1 MTTKKDKSEVW
12 ESGIKVLKYINVIV
26 PIKLLLICNQ
36 IASKIKSNNEFSILT
51 NITEQDD
58 ETIILSEDYY
68 IPKQIVEYTAIEYLP
83 DEKDSGYKVVIH
95 RHPDG
100 MNGFSSTDQAFINQN
115 FDLSILYTERDEFVH
130 GIYNLR
136 YNDYMIQIPINVIM
150 DNGVG
155 DIDISNI
162 EYPAPLVPIDRPRK
176 SKARNERRISDLEQP
191 VIPEQKDKLL
201 PEETMDYGL
210 MKEFMLEDVDGE
222 LQDINYRLTNLEET
236 IFHNTGFNSAP
247 F

>member
-1 MTTKKDKSEVW
+1 
-12 ESGIKVLKYINVIV
+12 
-26 PIKLLLICNQ
+26 
-36 IASKIKSNNEFSILT
+36 
-51 NITEQDD
+51 
-58 ETIILSEDYY
+58 
-68 IPKQIVEYTAIEYLP
+68 
-83 DEKDSGYKVVIH
+83 
-95 RHPDG
+95 
-100 MNGFSSTDQAFINQN
+100 
-115 FDLSILYTERDEFVH
+115 
-130 GIYNLR
+130 
-136 YNDYMIQIPINVIM
+136 M

-155 DIDISNI
+155 NIDISNI

-176 SKARNERRISDLEQP
+176 TKPRHERRISDLEQP
-191 VIPEQKDKLL
+191 EIPEQKDKLL